1 MSLNH
6 IVNKEQADKDNL
18 TIFGD
23 ELVSFNGV
31 TVSESQA
38 LTNPMRLTSSLEDGQ
53 NILRCT
59 LENGARPALNNSF
72 QRFYQQLVNVIS
84 IPQGVGVQKSLI
96 DTTGSIGSITRPAN
110 VLRRG
115 TKLRLIAHGRI
126 ESPTGNQQGKFRW
139 YLGTTLLFEGDPITL
154 PNLQNG
160 SFVEIE
166 FNLTVYN
173 IGVAGIALLK
183 AFGTFSFT
191 TSQGTTKTVFLDQ
204 ENNTTFQTITAED
217 INLTFEWLSQSVG
230 DILNVHELE
239 ISILI

>member
-18 TIFGD
+18 TIFAD

-31 TVSESQA
+31 TVSESQG
-38 LTNPMRLTSSLEDGQ
+38 LTNPMRLTSSLEGGQ

-59 LENGARPALNNSF
+59 LENGARPSLNNSF

-96 DTTGSIGSITRPAN
+96 DITGSIGSITRPAN
-110 VLRRG
+110 ALRRG

-126 ESPTGNQQGKFRW
+126 EASPANQQGKFRW
-139 YLGTTLLFEGDPITL
+139 YLGTNLLFEGDPIIF
-154 PNLQNG
+154 PNLQTG

-166 FNLTVYN
+166 FNLTVYD
-173 IGVAGIALLK
+173 IGVAGVAVLK

-191 TSQGTTKTVFLDQ
+191 TSQGTTKTVFLDAT
-204 ENNTTFQTITAED
+204 NNTTFETITTAD
-217 INLTFEWLSQSVG
+217 FNITFEWISQSTG
-230 DILNVHELE
+230 DSLDVHELE
-239 ISILI
+239 VSILI

>member
-18 TIFGD
+18 TIFAD
-23 ELVSFNGV
+23 ELVSFNGL
-31 TVSESQA
+31 TISESQGLA
-38 LTNPMRLTSSLEDGQ
+38 NPMRITSALEDGQ

-59 LENGARPALNNSF
+59 LENGSRPTLNNSF
-72 QRFYQQLVNVIS
+72 QRFYQQLINVIS
-84 IPQGVGVQKSLI
+84 VPEGVGVQKSLI
-96 DTTGSIGSITRPAN
+96 DTTGSIGTITRPGN

-126 ESPTGNQQGKFRW
+126 ESSPANQQGRFRW
-139 YLGTTLLFEGDPITL
+139 YLGTTLLFEGDPITF

-173 IGVAGIALLK
+173 IGVPGVALLK

-204 ENNTTFQTITAED
+204 ENNTTFETITAED
-217 INLTFEWLSQSVG
+217 INLTFEWLSQSAG
-230 DILNVHELE
+230 DSLDVHELE